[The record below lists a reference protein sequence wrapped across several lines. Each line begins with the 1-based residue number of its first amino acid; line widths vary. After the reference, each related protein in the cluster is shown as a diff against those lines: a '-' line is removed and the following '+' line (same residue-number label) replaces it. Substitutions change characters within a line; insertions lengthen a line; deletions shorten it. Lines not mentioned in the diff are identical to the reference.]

1 MSGVEESALSIQH
14 GGSHYKGFKIQ
25 PFEFFIANQL
35 PFHKADIIKR
45 IMRYDMPTGK
55 GLEDLEKII
64 HEIALI
70 KQIEGW

>member
-1 MSGVEESALSIQH
+1 MSSALNIQV
-14 GGSHYKGFKIQ
+14 GGQHYKSFKIQ

-55 GLEDLEKII
+55 GIEDLMKIK
-64 HEIALI
+64 HEIDLI
-70 KQIEGW
+70 IEIEGLDK